1 MTETYGILRLTER
14 ISLLVVRQL
23 DLHLPLDDCMTY
35 NAVICADLRQID
47 KVGQDSRVMD
57 VEVPLQLVPDGLTQQ
72 LHAVVGRLSI
82 LLCARAYRH
91 TLRGVIVWGC
101 ITQGPSRLLLT
112 PGTSWRAGTTP
123 PTCMVPDS
131 ACTYAPTGLL
141 GLTLTTL
148 SIAKHTTGM
157 RDNAET
163 VHLCK
168 SWLTSS
174 CVHPVPLTHKPAA
187 DCDRGHTHCSYVTTG
202 TVWCTREQLAQQV

>member
-1 MTETYGILRLTER
+1 MTHSMETG
-14 ISLLVVRQL
+14 
-23 DLHLPLDDCMTY
+23 
-35 NAVICADLRQID
+35 ADLRQID

-141 GLTLTTL
+141 ALTCGVLGNTDH
-148 SIAKHTTGM
+148 SQ
-157 RDNAET
+157 
-163 VHLCK
+163 
-168 SWLTSS
+168 
-174 CVHPVPLTHKPAA
+174 
-187 DCDRGHTHCSYVTTG
+187 HCQAHHRYARQ
-202 TVWCTREQLAQQV
+202 C